1 MLRSVYL
8 YLFTPS
14 IFSVDNHERDG
25 RDGMQGKR
33 EFIGF
38 IQMGARLARLAPN
51 IRFIFMTK
59 REEIIKD
66 IGQKSLTVN
75 GTVS

>member
-25 RDGMQGKR
+25 MPGKR